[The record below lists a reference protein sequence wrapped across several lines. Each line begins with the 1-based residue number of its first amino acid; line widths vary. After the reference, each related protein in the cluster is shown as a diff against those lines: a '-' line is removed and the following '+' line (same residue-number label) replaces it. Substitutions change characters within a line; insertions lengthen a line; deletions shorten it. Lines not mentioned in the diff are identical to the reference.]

1 MGVIHH
7 LPATMKHHQ
16 IKISFALILIFG
28 GVKQITLG
36 RSALAETQD
45 ESPDYNQYGHYADL
59 RNDTPCDIGVGEKCD
74 FFEFNGSCSISDCS
88 KQLSQIPN
96 GMECVKKCEDYYR
109 SIVKQNQNKGERE
122 KKKKK
127 KKKKS

>member
-1 MGVIHH
+1 MGTVTPP
-7 LPATMKHHQ
+7 PATMKHHQ

-28 GVKQITLG
+28 RVKQITLG
-36 RSALAETQD
+36 R
-45 ESPDYNQYGHYADL
+45 YFADL
-59 RNDTPCDIGVGEKCD
+59 RNDTPCDIGVGEKCG